1 MNKDTEAPAV
11 PLLSGLGQITEHL
24 YLSSGRA
31 ANNTVLVSN
40 SRITCIINV
49 TQDVVNTHIP
59 AVEYVRVPV
68 ADSPRSRLSEYFDLI
83 ADRIDEEGAKSGRAL
98 VHCNAGVSR
107 SATLCL
113 AYLMKYR
120 NMTLLEAHRLVKA
133 RRPIVRPNNGFWK
146 QLIDY
151 ENRLH
156 RKTLSSHTN
165 NALVRNAVLKRT
177 GTREMSVIYL
187 PQEDKGQAYRC
198 QPERTKHQG
207 EHQSQCELPVES
219 PRNTSDFTQPGCEP
233 ALP

>member
-1 MNKDTEAPAV
+1 MPR
-11 PLLSGLGQITEHL
+11 LSGLGQITEHL

-133 RRPIVRPNNGFWK
+133 RRPIVRPNQYGFWK

-156 RKTLSSHTN
+156 RKVT
-165 NALVRNAVLKRT
+165 VRMVT
-177 GTREMSVIYL
+177 SPIGEIPDIYEEGT
-187 PQEDKGQAYRC
+187 KGMIPC
-198 QPERTKHQG
+198 
-207 EHQSQCELPVES
+207 
-219 PRNTSDFTQPGCEP
+219 
-233 ALP
+233 

>member
-1 MNKDTEAPAV
+1 MIPQYNMCLCIIMSKIHFKITWSIFHLYLKTPSKAAEGNRKWRPSSSSFPMNTEAPAV

-24 YLSSGRA
+24 FLSSGRA
-31 ANNTVLVSN
+31 ANNIVLVSN

-156 RKTLSSHTN
+156 GKVT
-165 NALVRNAVLKRT
+165 VRMVT
-177 GTREMSVIYL
+177 SPIGEIPDIYEEGT
-187 PQEDKGQAYRC
+187 KGMIPC
-198 QPERTKHQG
+198 
-207 EHQSQCELPVES
+207 
-219 PRNTSDFTQPGCEP
+219 
-233 ALP
+233 